1 VAGMRAWLGLTT
13 VLLTMACTSGGPPA
27 PAPLPVPSGS
37 PVAGDL
43 ADFREGLEEAWA
55 HIVAREAETLPSSIA
70 DPTAAASIEIPSH
83 SSIDGA
89 VRYFSTT
96 LKESIQGSILR
107 SSQYRTMI
115 DGVLAEKKLPGA
127 IAWLPVIESAY
138 FPTLTSKAGAR
149 GIWQF
154 MPATARE
161 YGLRVDWWIDE
172 RNDPEKSTRAAATY
186 LSDLHRMFGDWSLA
200 LAAYNCGPGRV
211 RRTLERE
218 GVTTFWE
225 LLERSALPKETRG
238 YVPTFW
244 ATLLIV
250 SDPAAHGFVMS
261 DPAEIEK
268 ARIEIEGPVTLE
280 YVARVAGIEP
290 AVLRNHNPALH
301 RGLVPPGR
309 HSLSIPPVAKAP
321 LLASA
326 NRMRFDDPELPVT
339 LYRLSSNDT
348 VASLA
353 RRLELDRK
361 TITEMNGLRS
371 DRLSTGTTLYLPT
384 STTRL
389 SEMLARRRSQVPEV
403 YVVEKGDTL
412 HGIAR
417 RHGLTLAE
425 LRELNELGEGRV
437 IHPGDRLQV
446 GQGTVATGQ

>member
-1 VAGMRAWLGLTT
+1 MRAWLGLAAT
-13 VLLTMACTSGGPPA
+13 LLTMACTSGGSPA
-27 PAPLPVPSGS
+27 PATLPGLPPS
-37 PVAGDL
+37 PVATEL
-43 ADFREGLEEAWA
+43 ADYRAGLEQAWS
-55 HIVAREAETLPSSIA
+55 HIVAREGESLPYSIA
-70 DPTAAASIEIPSH
+70 DPAAAASIEIPSH
-83 SSIDGA
+83 PSIDGA

-127 IAWLPVIESAY
+127 VAWLPVIESAY

-172 RNDPEKSTRAAATY
+172 RNDPEKATRAAATY

-211 RRTLERE
+211 RRALERE

-225 LLERSALPKETRG
+225 LLERSVLPKETRG

-244 ATLLIV
+244 ATVLIV
-250 SDPAAHGFVMS
+250 SDPAAHGFMMS
-261 DPAEIEK
+261 EPAAVEQE
-268 ARIEIEGPVTLE
+268 RVEIEGPATLD
-280 YVARVAGIEP
+280 YVATVAGIDP
-290 AVLRNHNPALH
+290 AVLGQHNPALH

-309 HSLSIPPVAKAP
+309 HILSIPPVAKAP

-326 NRMRFDDPELPVT
+326 QSLRFDDPDIPVT
-339 LYRLSSNDT
+339 LYQIRSAET

-361 TITEMNGLRS
+361 SLAEMNGLRS
-371 DRLSTGTTLYLPT
+371 DRLMAGTTLYLPV

-389 SEMLARRRSQVPEV
+389 SETLARRHSDVPAI
-403 YVVEKGDTL
+403 YVVERGDTL
-412 HGIAR
+412 YAIAR
-417 RHGLTLAE
+417 RHGLTVAE
-425 LRELNELGEGRV
+425 LRSLNEIAENRI
-437 IHPGDRLQV
+437 IHPGDRLQI